1 MEAKT
6 TATLRLKTSGEV
18 VGEIVNE
25 YGMVVSS
32 GRFGVMTEDE
42 FRKCLQLTQKVF
54 MEVPSDDAI
63 ELIKK
68 LLSFRKSES
77 SAGASLERW

>member
-25 YGMVVSS
+25 YGNVISS

-42 FRKCLQLTQKVF
+42 FRQCLQLIQKVF
-54 MEVPSDDAI
+54 LEVPSADAI
-63 ELIKK
+63 ELIGR
-68 LLSFRKSES
+68 LLSLCKSQGS
-77 SAGASLERW
+77 ERVYLDRW